1 MIQLKADC
9 LIFQTANGEQI
20 PCSAELVTIE
30 LIGEAAK
37 SLDPDI
43 VRNASAAVLHYFK
56 NELGRNFV
64 SVGEFSQALEQVL
77 RGFGLTVTSE
87 EKKSPVRVAE
97 SDLRELACASG
108 KGFELFFFFHLREEI
123 RGRLDQ
129 SPQLIRFRGLR
140 GCVKQLVGAR
150 RWSRRCQSLNDQI
163 VDYLRACLTA
173 EPRKEDCALLV
184 C

>member
-9 LIFQTANGEQI
+9 LIFQTASGEQI

-64 SVGEFSQALEQVL
+64 SVGEFSQALEGVL
-77 RGFGLTVTSE
+77 RGFGLTVMPP
-87 EKKSPVRVAE
+87 EKKSQIRVVE

-108 KGFELFFFFHLREEI
+108 KGFELFFFVHLREEI
-123 RGRLDQ
+123 RQRLNQ

-140 GCVKQLVGAR
+140 GCVKQIVGAR
-150 RWSRRCQSLNDQI
+150 RWSGRCQLLNDQI
-163 VDYLRACLTA
+163 VDYLRTCLTV
-173 EPRKEDCALLV
+173 EPRKEDCALMV